1 MSNAELKNNAK
12 KSLKGNYSLMVFVTL
27 LFALL
32 EGACYLLSEI
42 LDASFTS
49 SLFMLIINSLIFMGM
64 ISMILKISRNE
75 KVEFN
80 DLFSKTDYMF
90 KYFGITILSGVILL
104 LMWAL
109 EFLSFNSLVIILQY
123 SAEINSVLLV
133 ALVAIGIILSTGVI
147 LAAIYLAIAFSQIY
161 FIMSDNPNMPILKVM
176 GRSFD
181 MMSGYTVKYF
191 TLCLSFIGWAILGLF
206 TLGILYLWLIPYY
219 YVTLANFYN
228 QIDKEYK
235 ELYSEDDDLFGDAA
249 KEEANPEKK
258 DNIENLF

>member
-1 MSNAELKNNAK
+1 MI
-12 KSLKGNYSLMVFVTL
+12 FVTL

-32 EGACYLLSEI
+32 GGACYLVANL
-42 LDASFTS
+42 LNASFTG

-64 ISMILKISRNE
+64 ISMILKISRNK

-90 KYFGITILSGVILL
+90 KYFGITILSGLISL

-123 SAEINSVLLV
+123 SNEINSALLI

-161 FIMSDNPNMPILKVM
+161 FIMSDNPDMPILKVM

-181 MMSGYTVKYF
+181 MMAGYTVKYF

-235 ELYSEDDDLFGDAA
+235 ELYSEEDDDLFADAA
-249 KEEANPEKK
+249 KEETNSDK
-258 DNIENLF
+258 DDIESLF